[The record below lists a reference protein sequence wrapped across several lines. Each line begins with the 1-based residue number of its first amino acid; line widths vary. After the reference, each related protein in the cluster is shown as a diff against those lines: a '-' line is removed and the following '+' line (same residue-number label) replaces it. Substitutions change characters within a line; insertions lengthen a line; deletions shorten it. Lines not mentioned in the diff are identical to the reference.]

1 MMNMTYNE
9 LKRKYMLHEI
19 TKEEYEK
26 GKNDLIHRLFEM
38 YEECKVNE
46 NVLEDR
52 LEILKK

>member
-1 MMNMTYNE
+1 MNMTYNE

-26 GKNDLIHRLFEM
+26 GKANLIHRLFEM
-38 YEECKVNE
+38 YEECKIDE
-46 NVLEDR
+46 NILEDK

>member
-1 MMNMTYNE
+1 MNMTYSE

-26 GKNDLIHRLFEM
+26 GKDDLIHRLFEM
-38 YEECKVNE
+38 YEECKIDE
-46 NVLEDR
+46 NILKDR